1 MTFRTRNH
9 IFVVTCT
16 HVRELIHKS
25 QEWFCELKE
34 SPMIEVPRCLQFGPE
49 EIVLSETLHI
59 DALVL

>member
-34 SPMIEVPRCLQFGPE
+34 SPMIEVPRCLQ
-49 EIVLSETLHI
+49 SETLHI